1 MSVSG
6 TIRDED
12 KSAGYWFKLGA
23 IPFLMMILIY
33 TVTLFIFNTA
43 SQLVGAQDAEAYGRL
58 SEWYMQ
64 LAVFS
69 FAVIGI
75 IIAFERED
83 RYRSVV
89 FNDPNRTWKDFAS
102 VIIAAT
108 MGMGFFAL
116 MREGLPFEQVIKVP
130 EVILQLIIASTEE
143 LAFRL
148 ALPAL
153 IYIALHKSKINLNAF
168 TAFLIAI
175 ILANMAFASFHY
187 ASYLLTQEGY
197 MAILSSPAVTSAG
210 SYPWG
215 FVGKV
220 AGYTAQQLNEM
231 QIIVNTPLEATLF
244 SAFIFGMLQSI
255 AFVIAIRASGS
266 GGEWALLGI
275 IGGHYIWN
283 LEVSNKGDYNSWQ
296 YLGVYLMTVFL
307 IMFAIGYFFTPK
319 RKNTMKKNIRGR
331 KRIFGLRNPLYSV
344 RKRIY

>member
-6 TIRDED
+6 VIRDED
-12 KSAGYWFKLGA
+12 KAAGYWFKLGA
-23 IPFLMMILIY
+23 IPFLMMILVY

-43 SQLVGAQDAEAYGRL
+43 SQLVDAQNAEAYGRL

-69 FAVIGI
+69 FAIIGV
-75 IIAFERED
+75 IIAFERDE

-102 VIIAAT
+102 VIIGAT

-116 MREGLPFEQVIKVP
+116 MRQGLPFEQVIKVP

-148 ALPAL
+148 ALPAV
-153 IYIALHKSKINLNAF
+153 IYIALHRSKINLNAVM
-168 TAFLIAI
+168 AFLIAI
-175 ILANMAFASFHY
+175 ILANIAFAAFHY
-187 ASYLLTQEGY
+187 ASYLLTQENY
-197 MAILSSPAVTSAG
+197 QVILSSSTEMA
-210 SYPWG
+210 
-215 FVGKV
+215 K
-220 AGYTAQQLNEM
+220 YTAIQISEM
-231 QIIVNTPLEATLF
+231 QQIVNTPLEATIF

-255 AFVIAIRASGS
+255 AFVVAIRLSGS

-283 LEVSNKGDYNSWQ
+283 LEVSNKSDYNSWQ

-319 RKNTMKKNIRGR
+319 RKNTMKKNVRSR
-331 KRIFGLRNPLYSV
+331 KRILGIPNPLYSV